1 MNNSE
6 KTEKV
11 LLWTSFVVASLIAIA
26 EILIAIRTGSQ
37 AVLFDAMYDSSEL
50 IVVVFTLF
58 LTPLFY
64 KPISE
69 KHPFGFGQIES
80 FVILIKAF
88 MLLSVTVGLSV
99 QTIEKLFSGGN
110 IIDKSEVSLF
120 QLSLGFIAIIVFI
133 TLSRLNRN
141 ISSPTA
147 RAEILGWKMDIFSGF
162 GMSLAF
168 YVATILEKTSLYYLA
183 PYFDPIITLSIVFL
197 MVPNFIKMII
207 ITIKDVFL
215 FSPEEEIFDYI
226 KTIADTVLTEYN
238 FTLVFCD
245 VTRTGRHLWI
255 SIYFNEKQGLI
266 KVADLNAAQ
275 EEIDAKLSKKF
286 DDFDV
291 ELVVEP
297 KGLFENSN

>member
-1 MNNSE
+1 MKNAE
-6 KTEKV
+6 KTERT
-11 LLWTSFVVASLIAIA
+11 LLWFSFIVATLIAIA
-26 EILIAIRTGSQ
+26 EIIIAIHTGSQ
-37 AVLFDAMYDSSEL
+37 AVVFDAMYDSSEL

-80 FVILIKAF
+80 FFILIKAF

-99 QTIEKLFSGGN
+99 ETIEKVLSGGN
-110 IIDKSEVSLF
+110 IIDKTQVSVF
-120 QLSLGFIAIIVFI
+120 QLTLGFIALFVCFV
-133 TLSRLNRN
+133 LSRLNKN

-168 YVATILEKTSLYYLA
+168 YAAHILEKTSISFMV
-183 PYFDPIITLSIVFL
+183 PYFDPIITLVIMAF
-197 MVPNFIKMII
+197 MIPTFIKMII
-207 ITIKDVFL
+207 SSVRDVFL
-215 FSPEEEIFDYI
+215 FAPEEEIFDYI
-226 KTIADTVLTEYN
+226 KDVAETVLTEYN

-245 VTRTGRHLWI
+245 VTRTGRHIWI
-255 SIYFNEKQGLI
+255 SIYFNVTQRTVKFN
-266 KVADLNAAQ
+266 DLTEAQ
-275 EEIDAKLSKKF
+275 EAIDTELSAKL

-297 KGLFENSN
+297 KGLFKKTN